1 MGKFAERKK
10 QPRRVAMRFITSD
23 MKQKIIDDGLVFSVI
38 GVEGPK
44 ESTIKP
50 PRGKSRTVEMWEL
63 ILEFLPQDVE
73 KLKDFE
79 GYLNDDK
86 EKPLG
91 LREHMILSVEAGNKD
106 RDDDIE
112 SINEDIKTEG
122 PVRGLVLKS
131 YPTNNGN
138 NFVTIEEAA

>member
-1 MGKFAERKK
+1 MGKFSERRT
-10 QPRRVAMRFITSD
+10 QPRRQSMRFITSE

-38 GVEGPK
+38 GVSGPK

-50 PRGKSRTVEMWEL
+50 PRGKARTVEMWEL

-73 KLKDFE
+73 RLKEFE
-79 GYLNDDK
+79 GFLNDDT

-91 LREHMILSVEAGNKD
+91 LREHMILSVEAGNAD
-106 RDDDIE
+106 RDGDIE
-112 SINEDIKTEG
+112 AINEDIKAEG
-122 PVRGLVLKS
+122 TVRGLVLKS
-131 YPTNNGN
+131 YATNNGN